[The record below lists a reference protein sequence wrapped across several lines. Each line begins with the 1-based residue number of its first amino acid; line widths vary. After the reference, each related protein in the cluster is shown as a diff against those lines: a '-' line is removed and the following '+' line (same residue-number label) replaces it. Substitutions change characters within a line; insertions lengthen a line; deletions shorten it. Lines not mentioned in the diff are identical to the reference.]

1 MAFSVN
7 TNASALSALLNLN
20 NTTRDLEQTQTR
32 INTGLKISTAKT
44 MPRFSLSP
52 RNCART

>member
-20 NTTRDLEQTQTR
+20 NTTKDLERTQTR
-32 INTGLKISTAKT
+32 INTGLKISTAKGQCGYFLHR
-44 MPRFSLSP
+44 PEAP
-52 RNCART
+52 G